1 MCEVKD
7 KVSEGS
13 SGVQMSCGVDVDSV
27 LRQLGQMG
35 RFHVGVYLMAAL
47 VAVQVGLL
55 HVTYIFLA
63 ADVPYRMLKKIE
75 EVVEMSTPLGLDTD
89 RLMRELGQFKRFHL
103 TNYCLLALPVFVA
116 ALYATNYVF
125 LAADV
130 PYRCVVPECESV
142 NSTAYSPVW
151 LEAALPPEERDRK
164 CMRRA
169 PSDPQLPC
177 QEESAFSDHLKS
189 CDHWI
194 YATKDTIVGEFNLA
208 CQDWKRTL
216 VGTIHNIGM
225 LVSLPIIGYI
235 SDRWGRKRALILS
248 CTLVGVIGTL
258 KAFSISYE
266 MYVIVEFLE
275 TVAGASA
282 FPAAYILTIELLG
295 QDKRVHTTAFL
306 GIMLVLGGLSFALLA
321 KTFHYW
327 RTFILVVYPPSILFL
342 LYIYFLPE
350 SIRWL
355 LSKGRKEEAVE
366 IIMRA
371 TEINKVKLSDDTMK
385 QLTEDTKTVEQK
397 KDAEEEEGLWVQVLH
412 SPIIMIRLAICSWWW
427 ITCTFV
433 FYGLA
438 INSVSLAGDKYTN
451 YMLVVSVEVIAVV
464 TNALVLDRIGRK
476 RTLLCAYVVCGI
488 TCIIFPFV
496 PKDISY
502 LATILYLI
510 GKIAITQAFSGIYM
524 YTSELFPTHA
534 RHSLLG
540 FCSMVGRIG
549 SIVAPQMPL
558 LAKYVEWLPSVL
570 FGSAALMAG
579 GLMMT
584 TPETLNTRLP
594 DTIREAEQIANQKRP
609 TEDMQMNSSRM

>member
-1 MCEVKD
+1 MSTEKPSCE
-7 KVSEGS
+7 S
-13 SGVQMSCGVDVDSV
+13 SVPGVDTDV
-27 LRQLGQMG
+27 LM
-35 RFHVGVYLMAAL
+35 H
-47 VAVQVGLL
+47 
-55 HVTYIFLA
+55 
-63 ADVPYRMLKKIE
+63 
-75 EVVEMSTPLGLDTD
+75 
-89 RLMRELGQFKRFHL
+89 ELGQFKRFHL
-103 TNYCLLALPVFVA
+103 INYVLLALVPYILS
-116 ALYATNYVF
+116 LYATNYVF

-130 PYRCVVPECESV
+130 PYRCVVPECEAI
-142 NSTAYSPVW
+142 NSTEYSPIW
-151 LEAALPPEERDRK
+151 LEGALPADSREQRCASKVPLDAK
-164 CMRRA
+164 V
-169 PSDPQLPC
+169 PC
-177 QEESAFSDHLKS
+177 DKDGFSDELRP
-189 CDHWI
+189 CEHWL
-194 YATKDTIVGEFNLA
+194 YASKDTIVAEFNLA
-208 CQDWKRTL
+208 CQEWKRTL

-225 LVSLPIIGYI
+225 LVSLPILGYI

-248 CTLVGVIGTL
+248 CTLLGAIGTM

-295 QDKRVHTTAFL
+295 QDKRVLTTAFL

-321 KTFHYW
+321 KTFPYW
-327 RTFILVVYPPSILFL
+327 RTFILVAYPPSLLFL

-355 LSKGRKEEAVE
+355 LSKGRKEEALE
-366 IIMRA
+366 IIMKA
-371 TEINKVKLSDDTMK
+371 SKMNKVTLSDETMR
-385 QLTEDTKTVEQK
+385 QLTSMEEKVKVDDK
-397 KDAEEEEGLWVQVLH
+397 KNQEEEGLWIQVLH
-412 SPIIMIRLAICSWWW
+412 SPIIMKRLAICSWWW

-476 RTLLCAYVVCGI
+476 RTLLIAYLVCGFSCVTI
-488 TCIIFPFV
+488 AFV
-496 PKDISY
+496 PKTMPW
-502 LATILYLI
+502 LATLLYLI

-558 LAKYVEWLPSVL
+558 LAIYIDWLPSVL
-570 FGSAALMAG
+570 FGATALVAG
-579 GLMMT
+579 GLMLT

-594 DTIREAEQIANQKRP
+594 DTIQEAECIASQLKNKKPDNQINGSAQATSKF
-609 TEDMQMNSSRM
+609 

>member
-1 MCEVKD
+1 
-7 KVSEGS
+7 
-13 SGVQMSCGVDVDSV
+13 MS
-27 LRQLGQMG
+27 
-35 RFHVGVYLMAAL
+35 
-47 VAVQVGLL
+47 
-55 HVTYIFLA
+55 
-63 ADVPYRMLKKIE
+63 KKTE
-75 EVVEMSTPLGLDTD
+75 TTVEIDRSGLDTD
-89 RLMRELGQFKRFHL
+89 QLMREMGQFKRFHL
-103 TNYCLLALPVFVA
+103 MNYCLLSLTVFVA

-142 NSTAYSPVW
+142 NSTKYSPPW
-151 LEAALPPEERDRK
+151 LAGALPPEARDSK

-177 QEESAFSDHLKS
+177 QEGSAFDDRLQP
-189 CDHWI
+189 CDHWL
-194 YATKDTIVGEFNLA
+194 YASKDTIVAEFNLA

-225 LVSLPIIGYI
+225 LVSLPILGYI

-248 CTLVGVIGTL
+248 CTLVGVIGSL
-258 KAFSISYE
+258 KAFSVSYE

-342 LYIYFLPE
+342 LYIYLLPE

-355 LSKGRKEEAVE
+355 LSKGRKEEAVK
-366 IIMRA
+366 IITRA
-371 TEINKVKLSDDTMK
+371 TEMNKVTLSDETMK
-385 QLTEDTKTVEQK
+385 QLTEETKAVDEK
-397 KDAEEEEGLWVQVLH
+397 KDVKEEGLWIQVFN
-412 SPIIMIRLAICSWWW
+412 SPIIMGRLAICSWWW

-451 YMLVVSVEVIAVV
+451 YMLVVSVEIIAVV

-496 PKDISY
+496 PKDVSY
-502 LATILYLI
+502 IGTVLYLV

-558 LAKYVEWLPSVL
+558 LAIYVDWLPSVL
-570 FGSAALMAG
+570 FGSAALVAG
-579 GLMMT
+579 ALMLT

-594 DTIREAEQIANQKRP
+594 DTIREAEHLASLRP
-609 TEDMQMNSSRM
+609 RADDFPMQPATPQR